1 MATAAQI
8 TANQANAQHSTGP
21 RTPEG
26 KARISQNAL
35 RHGLTAARLV
45 VRDDEREEFTALHDA
60 LLAELDP
67 QGVVE
72 TVTFDEL
79 LHAAWNLHR
88 FRRIESEVSL
98 GTLQDFT
105 DPQTTAVLDRLTR
118 YQARAQRAYYRAL
131 QELRA
136 LQTNRALRAFK
147 LEEEDEA
154 AVPAIAAINELTK
167 QSRSEVVSEGIR
179 QAINLVELESG
190 MLRLGALKPQPRP
203 GAPAPADA
211 SHPAHTCAP
220 GSRIDRPNL

>member
-26 KARISQNAL
+26 KARVSQNAL

-67 QGVVE
+67 QGAVE

-79 LHAAWNLHR
+79 LHAAWNLYR

-154 AVPAIAAINELTK
+154 DVPAIAAINELTK
-167 QSRSEVVSEGIR
+167 QSRSEVVAEAMK
-179 QAINLVELESG
+179 QAVNLVDLECNV
-190 MLRLGALKPQPRP
+190 LRADALKQRIGPN
-203 GAPAPADA
+203 PAPV
-211 SHPAHTCAP
+211 PARP
-220 GSRIDRPNL
+220 QFKSDSRP